1 MTHPRSCSA
10 YIGILAQVGYHIDC
24 KYGAA
29 LLFLWLV
36 MPSPAKAAALPDS
49 RVGSLQVTEV
59 WSRPTPP
66 TASVGVVY
74 LSITNSGKQA
84 DRLLDV
90 RSSIAGKVEIHESL
104 NVQGA
109 MQMRAVAYVECPPGT
124 TVKIEP
130 GGLHVML
137 IGLTR
142 PLVAGTVFT
151 LTLQFRD
158 AGALTL
164 RVPVEARE

>member
-1 MTHPRSCSA
+1 
-10 YIGILAQVGYHIDC
+10 VGFKIDF
-24 KYGAA
+24 KFGAA
-29 LLFLWLV
+29 PLFLWLLI
-36 MPSPAKAAALPDS
+36 PAPAKAAALPES
-49 RVGSLQVTEV
+49 RAGNLQVTQV

-74 LSITNSGKQA
+74 LSITNSGTQA

-90 RSSIAGKVEIHESL
+90 SSSIAGKVEIHESR
-104 NVQGA
+104 NVNGA
-109 MQMRAVAYVECPPGT
+109 MQMRAVTGVTCPPGT

-130 GGLHVML
+130 GGLHMML

-142 PLVAGTVFT
+142 PLVVGTVFT

>member
-1 MTHPRSCSA
+1 M
-10 YIGILAQVGYHIDC
+10 GYKIDC

-36 MPSPAKAAALPDS
+36 MPYPAKAVALSDS
-49 RVGSLQVTEV
+49 RVGNLQVTQV

-90 RSSIAGKVEIHESL
+90 SSSIAAKVEIHETR
-104 NVQGA
+104 NVKGT
-109 MQMRAVAYVECPPGT
+109 MQMRAVTYVECPPGT

-142 PLVAGTVFT
+142 PLVAGTVFS

-164 RVPVEARE
+164 RVPVEARD

>member
-1 MTHPRSCSA
+1 VR
-10 YIGILAQVGYHIDC
+10 YKIDR
-24 KYGAA
+24 KFGAA
-29 LLFLWLV
+29 PLFLWLLLL
-36 MPSPAKAAALPDS
+36 SPAKAAALPDS
-49 RVGSLQVTEV
+49 RAGNLQVTEV

-66 TASVGVVY
+66 VSSVGVVY
-74 LSITNSGKQA
+74 LWITNSGTRA
-84 DRLLDV
+84 DRLLHV
-90 RSSIAGKVEIHESL
+90 SSSIAGKVEIHESRSV
-104 NVQGA
+104 NGA
-109 MQMRAVAYVECPPGT
+109 MQMRAVTYVDCPPAT

-142 PLVAGTVFT
+142 PLVAGAVFT

-164 RVPVEARE
+164 QVPVEARE

>member
-1 MTHPRSCSA
+1 M
-10 YIGILAQVGYHIDC
+10 GYKIDC

-29 LLFLWLV
+29 LLFLRLV
-36 MPSPAKAAALPDS
+36 MPYPAKAVALSDS
-49 RVGSLQVTEV
+49 RVGNLQVTQV

-84 DRLLDV
+84 DRLLDLS
-90 RSSIAGKVEIHESL
+90 SSIAGKVEIHESR
-104 NVQGA
+104 NVKGA
-109 MQMRAVAYVECPPGT
+109 MQMRAVTYVECPPGT

-142 PLVAGTVFT
+142 PLVAGTVFS

-164 RVPVEARE
+164 RVPVEARD

>member
-1 MTHPRSCSA
+1 MA
-10 YIGILAQVGYHIDC
+10 LGIGILARVGYKIGC
-24 KYGAA
+24 KFGAA
-29 LLFLWLV
+29 PLLLWLV
-36 MPSPAKAAALPDS
+36 LPSLADAGALPDA
-49 RVGSLQVTEV
+49 RVANLQVTQA

-74 LSITNSGKQA
+74 FWITNSGTQA
-84 DRLLDV
+84 DRLLEL
-90 RSSIAGKVEIHESL
+90 SSPIAGKAEIHESR

-109 MQMRAVAYVECPPGT
+109 MQMRAVTYVNCPPGS

-137 IGLTR
+137 VGLTR
-142 PLVAGTVFT
+142 PLVAGTVFA

-164 RVPVEARE
+164 QVPVEARE

>member
-1 MTHPRSCSA
+1 
-10 YIGILAQVGYHIDC
+10 VGYKIDC

-29 LLFLWLV
+29 LLLLCLV
-36 MPSPAKAAALPDS
+36 MPSPARAVALPDS
-49 RVGSLQVTEV
+49 RAGNLQVTEV

-74 LSITNSGKQA
+74 LSITNAGKQA

-90 RSSIAGKVEIHESL
+90 GSSIAGKVEIHETR
-104 NVQGA
+104 NVKGA
-109 MQMRAVAYVECPPGT
+109 MQMRAVTYVDCPPGT

-130 GGLHVML
+130 GGLHLML

-142 PLVAGTVFT
+142 PLVAGTVFA

-164 RVPVEARE
+164 QVPVEARE